1 MSQTTTPAEPDED
14 REPLR
19 EPKQAVAYLTEISP
33 ELRGCAILDHNGHV
47 LAASGDDPDAWTD
60 PARELVAAADAA
72 SGETAGHVHVATG
85 DGEVF
90 AVRYGK
96 LTAVAVAERFVLSSL
111 MAFDLR
117 AVLREL
123 AG

>member
-1 MSQTTTPAEPDED
+1 MVDPTASGRATALDDPAA
-14 REPLR
+14 
-19 EPKQAVAYLTEISP
+19 AVAYLEQISP
-33 ELRGCAILDHNGHV
+33 EMRGCAILDSSGKV
-47 LAASGDDPDAWTD
+47 VAASGEKEEWAG
-60 PARELVAAADAA
+60 PARELLAAADDATGEPAA
-72 SGETAGHVHVATG
+72 HAHIATG

-90 AVRYGK
+90 CVRHRD
-96 LTAVAVAERFVLSSL
+96 LVAVAVAERFVLSSL

>member
-1 MSQTTTPAEPDED
+1 MATAESSPTLNDPE
-14 REPLR
+14 
-19 EPKQAVAYLTEISP
+19 QAVAYLEEVSP
-33 ELRGCAILDHNGHV
+33 EMRGCAILDSAGKV
-47 LAASGDDPDAWTD
+47 LAATSDDPGAWTE
-60 PARELVAAADAA
+60 PARELIEAADAA
-72 SGETAGHVHVATG
+72 GGEPAAHVHVATG

-90 AVRYGK
+90 AVRLGG

-123 AG
+123 TG

>member
-1 MSQTTTPAEPDED
+1 MTPTETGPEVAEE
-14 REPLR
+14 RGPLKSP
-19 EPKQAVAYLTEISP
+19 EEAVAYLKEISP
-33 ELRGCAILDHNGHV
+33 ELRGCAIIDPNGHV
-47 LAASGDDPDAWTD
+47 LAATGEDSESWTD

-72 SGETAGHVHVATG
+72 TGEPAAHVHVATG

-123 AG
+123 R

>member
-1 MSQTTTPAEPDED
+1 MTPTETEPEAPEE

-19 EPKQAVAYLTEISP
+19 DPQQAVAYLREISP
-33 ELRGCAILDHNGHV
+33 ELRGCAILDSNGHV
-47 LAASGDDPDAWTD
+47 LAATGEDGDSWTD
-60 PARELVAAADAA
+60 PARELLAAADAA
-72 SGETAGHVHVATG
+72 SGEQAAHVHVATG

-90 AVRYGK
+90 AVRQGK

-123 AG
+123 G